1 MSNIILENYIKQ
13 NKHLLTEVAP
23 AVGLVPVAAA
33 WFKKAVVFAAAWYAG
48 DKIMEWTLPPAIELA
63 TKTGVFWYDAIYKL
77 KNGPVPRGEFKKEVY
92 FVNKMYTGLHPS
104 WSGVGDM
111 LDPRKRRWTIEEYNA
126 MKDHPYIDWDKNE
139 EKFVINR
146 EFAMVF
152 KRADAA
158 MDELSKFQGDPK
170 RDPMYRPSQWNRGR
184 NPGGIVQ
191 YMNENYS
198 EGPEDIIGQ
207 HGYSGLQRFIR
218 ENPWMAWKKGTG
230 WYSVTRFPWRWYSRP
245 KKEDYV
251 AYDLLVAKYFQKPD
265 HYLYGDKWKKAFAP
279 EVRYRAVK
287 NREMIYKYLAY
298 VDRLGPAYGSAVPSE
313 FRDSVIDFVD
323 QFDPKGSLNL
333 ARNSNYRKQNEEW
346 QPTKVVPTA
355 LSGVEWQ
362 NYQTKKAEDK
372 RRQELG
378 SYATI
383 DLDSF
388 AEYEKAEIA
397 AKSEKAKKAKE
408 FKENFNSQAFFDE
421 MKEMENSDDSKV
433 AELAKKALD
442 DGKKIADS
450 KSEEELGKLVDTSG
464 DILKELP
471 KMIQDAK
478 KIQQYSADEKK
489 ANEMPELG
497 TEPGPVQSVPT
508 IDEQKRFPQPS
519 KTVQITRG
527 TGSTAVPKTEPEK
540 QGQQKTQKKA
550 KVSGKVQ
557 AVMPIDKGYPKP
569 PKGFTDLG
577 LGFNNGIAIRVVQY
591 KETALMYR
599 AKANPADFRQTVGLW
614 NLKGQP
620 VGYTYLSKVHFHGDF
635 PEDPIEL
642 ENNFKMSPAYKK
654 GVKLKMPKV
663 HKDHEAEV
671 ASQTGNAP
679 RFNIK
684 PPHPRAEHEVAA
696 GASAEPFV
704 LIHSG
709 KSPGFEAFP
718 KQRPNKKFTYDYQV
732 LSNKEL
738 TVIRF
743 TTKNFFSSK
752 INVLY
757 SKVNGAPIGF
767 ITDDNHVHIHSP
779 MYGFPQVDKR
789 GNKFIASLPVS
800 DTQEK
805 PKASEKP
812 QQDDQNT
819 EEAEAIKRLQ
829 QAEAGKVLPFDN
841 NNKTMARIQNR
852 LLKNPKLRK
861 DKLNLAKIQGNL
873 INYFTEPQKRNTF
886 KNSKTAKKYF
896 EQLAAQTVQEQKIPN
911 FQVLG
916 DGNYGDETKEA
927 IKNFQKDMI
936 KKKYL
941 PPLKSSKNRKGFSNI
956 DGLYGPNTHNN
967 QYLKAMRDGA
977 LRKKPIGEP
986 PKPEEPKKTAVVVTP
1001 KSAVG
1006 KKMARKAKKMDA
1018 QGDSKID
1025 CGKFKKIS
1033 YHRWYAMMVARGC
1046 LAYDR
1051 RKGEVF
1057 IPQSKKK
1064 ECNLCT
1070 EGMLPKKKK
1079 PTISE
1084 SILNSYFALNNKL
1097 PEQYSAS
1104 AQKKHL
1110 HNFITQCCK
1119 ALGIRY

>member
-13 NKHLLTEVAP
+13 NKHLLIEAGP
-23 AVGLVPVAAA
+23 AALIPIAAV
-33 WFKKAVVFAAAWYAG
+33 WFEKAVVFAAAWYAG
-48 DKIMEWTLPPAIELA
+48 DKFMEWALPPTIELA

-77 KNGPVPRGEFKKEVY
+77 KNGPVPRGDFRKEVY

-111 LDPRKRRWTIEEYNA
+111 LDPRKQRWTVEEYNA
-126 MKDHPYIDWDKNE
+126 MKDHPYIQWDKNKD
-139 EKFVINR
+139 KFVINR

-170 RDPMYRPSQWNRGR
+170 RDPMYKPSRWNRGR

-191 YMNENYS
+191 YMNENYP
-198 EGPEDIIGQ
+198 EGTEDIIGQ
-207 HGYSGLQRFIR
+207 HGYSGLQGFIR

-372 RRQELG
+372 KKQELG
-378 SYATI
+378 AYATI

-388 AEYEKAEIA
+388 AEYEEAEIA
-397 AKSEKAKKAKE
+397 AKSAKAKKAKE
-408 FKENFNSQAFFDE
+408 FKENFDAKAFLDE
-421 MKEMENSDDSKV
+421 MKEMENSDDPKV

-450 KSEEELGKLVDTSG
+450 KSGEELGKLVDTSG

-497 TEPGPVQSVPT
+497 TEPGPFQSVPT
-508 IDEQKRFPQPS
+508 IDEQSKSRFPQPS
-519 KTVQITRG
+519 DTVKITRG

-599 AKANPADFRQTVGLW
+599 AQANPADFRQTVGLW

-620 VGYTYLSKVHFHGDF
+620 VGYTYLSTVHFHGPF

-654 GVKLKMPKV
+654 GAKLEIPKV
-663 HKDHEAEV
+663 YKDHEEETKV
-671 ASQTGNAP
+671 
-679 RFNIK
+679 K
-684 PPHPRAEHEVAA
+684 K
-696 GASAEPFV
+696 SAD
-704 LIHSG
+704 S
-709 KSPGFEAFP
+709 
-718 KQRPNKKFTYDYQV
+718 T
-732 LSNKEL
+732 
-738 TVIRF
+738 
-743 TTKNFFSSK
+743 
-752 INVLY
+752 
-757 SKVNGAPIGF
+757 
-767 ITDDNHVHIHSP
+767 
-779 MYGFPQVDKR
+779 
-789 GNKFIASLPVS
+789 
-800 DTQEK
+800 
-805 PKASEKP
+805 PKAPQGTEKP
-812 QQDDQNT
+812 QQRTQTPEAPKKPTETSQDDQNT
-819 EEAEAIKRLQ
+819 EETEAVKRLQ

-861 DKLNLAKIQGNL
+861 DKLTLAKIQGNL

-896 EQLAAQTVQEQKIPN
+896 QQLAAQTVQEQKIPN

-977 LRKKPIGEP
+977 LRKKPIGKP
-986 PKPEEPKKTAVVVTP
+986 PTPKPEKPKKTAVIVTP

-1006 KKMARKAKKMDA
+1006 QKIARQAKKMDA

-1025 CGKFKKIS
+1025 CGKYEKIS
-1033 YHRWYAMMVARGC
+1033 HHRWYAKMVSRGC